1 MGETM
6 ETTAGYLERRHLLGR
21 SLAISVRLQSA
32 IALVSVTT
40 LALVLNA
47 WGLSRAGWGN
57 TYYSAAVRSMT
68 VSWKNF
74 FFGAFDPGGFITVDK
89 PPVFL
94 WVDALSARAFGY
106 SQWSILLPSAIAG
119 AASVALLW
127 LIVRRYFGAAAAT
140 IAAVVLALSP
150 ISVAVNRLN
159 LPEPFLILALL
170 GAAGAVLK
178 SLESGRWWI
187 WAALAGLLVGVA
199 FNIKMLAGWIPGP
212 AFALA
217 IVVAIPVLSRTSLKR
232 MIGRLAVLGVVT
244 FAVSASWMVVVDAWP
259 ASQRPFI
266 GGSTNNT
273 VLDLALG
280 YNGFGRVEG
289 EGVGGSPGG
298 GARPANMPSFNSN
311 NAPALPNGVQPNDG
325 AFDGTRQDGGSFN
338 GVQPG
343 SNLPGSQS
351 AGNTPPTVTSRGGGG
366 FRGAGGII
374 AGIPGIFRMFDDAN
388 GGQIGWLL
396 PFAFFGGL
404 VALWQ
409 WRRNPVRRAF
419 VVVFLGWVILYAAVF
434 SYARGIYHSY
444 YTYAL
449 APGIAALVGVGA
461 VSLARLIRRN
471 PLWLVALLAVVGVTV
486 WTQLTIAGRTPD
498 FFGWVRPFTIAVAA
512 AGVIL
517 AIIMS
522 IRRPRFLLAP
532 IALSVV
538 GLLLIPAAWS
548 VSAATNP
555 SVNATLPQAGAT
567 VGASSQS
574 FGSQAFDSGD
584 AQLAAWL
591 KTHNDPDATWQLV
604 VSSAQ
609 NASTLIAQ
617 YDISVMGMGGFS
629 GNDKAMTISHFADLV
644 SQGRVRY
651 VLASEGMMNVPGF
664 NWTTRSLGNSS
675 LPSDSGT
682 TGTQRLATA
691 LGNESGATAVMSAV
705 QSACTL
711 VTDSSLPSRYQNS
724 LYDCSGASSALSS
737 LGGN

>member
-1 MGETM
+1 M
-6 ETTAGYLERRHLLGR
+6 ETTAGYFERKRLLAR
-21 SLAISVRLQSA
+21 AITIPARLQ
-32 IALVSVTT
+32 ALISLTAVVA
-40 LALVLNA
+40 LALGLNA
-47 WGLSRAGWGN
+47 WGLSKSGWGN

-94 WVDALSARAFGY
+94 WVDALSARIFGY
-106 SQWSILLPSAIAG
+106 SQWSILLPSALAG

-127 LIVRRYFGAAAAT
+127 FIVRRYFGLWAAT
-140 IAAVVLALSP
+140 ISAVVLALSP

-170 GAAGAVLK
+170 GAAGAVLR
-178 SLESGRWWI
+178 SLESRRWWI

-217 IVVAIPVLSRTSLKR
+217 IVVAVPLISKTSLR
-232 MIGRLAVLGVVT
+232 QMAGRLAVLAAVT
-244 FAVSASWMVVVDAWP
+244 FTVSASWMVIVDAWP
-259 ASQRPFI
+259 ASQRPYI

-289 EGVGGSPGG
+289 EGVGGGGGGTPPAAATRGQVPPFNGSGQTLPDGSQRDGRTFTPDGTQQGGSGFPGAQQGGASPGTANSASSSNGGGFQGAQQGGGSPPGGTSRSGGG
-298 GARPANMPSFNSN
+298 GA
-311 NAPALPNGVQPNDG
+311 
-325 AFDGTRQDGGSFN
+325 
-338 GVQPG
+338 
-343 SNLPGSQS
+343 
-351 AGNTPPTVTSRGGGG
+351 

-374 AGIPGIFRMFDDAN
+374 AGIPSALRMFDDAN

-396 PFAFFGGL
+396 PFALGGGL
-404 VALWQ
+404 IALWW
-409 WRRNPVRRAF
+409 WRRDPVRRAF
-419 VVVFLGWVILYAAVF
+419 AILFLGWIVLYAGVF

-461 VSLARLIRRN
+461 VSLAKAIRRN
-471 PLWLVALLAVVGVTV
+471 RAWLFGLLAVVGVTL
-486 WTQLTIAGRTPD
+486 WAQLTISGRTPD
-498 FFGWVRPFTIAVAA
+498 FYGWVRPVTIVAA
-512 AGVIL
+512 IAGVAL
-517 AIIMS
+517 VALMS
-522 IRRPRFLLAP
+522 IRRRPALAP
-532 IALSVV
+532 VALSVA
-538 GLLLIPAAWS
+538 GLLLIPFAWS

-555 SVNATLPQAGAT
+555 SLNATLPQAGPRE
-567 VGASSQS
+567 GASGQT
-574 FGSQAFDSGD
+574 FGSQAFDNGTT
-584 AQLAAWL
+584 QLAAWL
-591 KTHNDPDATWQLV
+591 EAHNDPDATWQLV

-629 GNDKAMTISHFADLV
+629 GNDKAMTVSEFADLV

-651 VLASEGMMNVPGF
+651 VLASEGLMNGGGL
-664 NWTTRSLGNSS
+664 NQIMRGALASGSS
-675 LPSDSGT
+675 RISG
-682 TGTQRLATA
+682 
-691 LGNESGATAVMSAV
+691 
-705 QSACTL
+705 
-711 VTDSSLPSRYQNS
+711 
-724 LYDCSGASSALSS
+724 
-737 LGGN
+737 